1 MHYIVILY
9 YWTNFYYLKKDDSF
23 ENGKG
28 YVYLVFEYMHHDL
41 TGLLDTHWD
50 DLSLE
55 QIKSFIQQLFRGILF
70 CHQRKVLH
78 RDIKGITID
87 RILL

>member
-1 MHYIVILY
+1 
-9 YWTNFYYLKKDDSF
+9 
-23 ENGKG
+23 
-28 YVYLVFEYMHHDL
+28 MHHDL